1 MRLMYGKGLADID
14 LNELLEI
21 HRDHG
26 KRITGSAVRPAA
38 RFGELE
44 IADGRVASL
53 KEKPQLHGGWING
66 GFFVVEPRFFDL
78 IEGDATMLE
87 REPLEAATNAGEL
100 MAYQHNGFWH
110 CMDTKRDHERSEEHT
125 SELQSLMRISYAV
138 FCLKK
143 KNKKNIDAHTTY

>member
-1 MRLMYGKGLADID
+1 M
-14 LNELLEI
+14 
-21 HRDHG
+21 
-26 KRITGSAVRPAA
+26 ITVSAVRPAA

-44 IADGRVASL
+44 IADGRVASF

-100 MAYQHNGFWH
+100 MADQHNGYWH
-110 CMDTKRDHERSEEHT
+110 CMRSEERRVGKECVITCRSRWSPYH
-125 SELQSLMRISYAV
+125 
-138 FCLKK
+138 
-143 KNKKNIDAHTTY
+143 